1 MIEIIISTP
10 KAIRFVLIVHHGTT
24 PSRNVGS
31 NNIRILVVSQ
41 LGNEIWREKY
51 TVILKES
58 TR

>member
-41 LGNEIWREKY
+41 LGMRYGERSIQ
-51 TVILKES
+51 
-58 TR
+58 